1 MTPFPVSL
9 TREMQRDQELLEA
22 IADWRNSHG
31 VARVRER
38 RYAMLLVAAERGRR
52 NARRWILAAAVNR
65 NQRRRIAA

>member
-1 MTPFPVSL
+1 MTPYPVSL
-9 TREMQRDQELLEA
+9 TREMQRDAELLEA

-52 NARRWILAAAVNR
+52 NVRRWMLAAAVNR

>member
-1 MTPFPVSL
+1 MSGYPVAL

-22 IADWRNSHG
+22 VADWRNSHG

-52 NARRWILAAAVNR
+52 NARRWILAAAITR
-65 NQRRRIAA
+65 NTRKIAA